1 MAVWLPVSCGL
12 LLQGLAVVGSFV
24 AATVVSLLQFARLR
38 DKRFLLLAALFAC
51 QSQALAREWW
61 DVWRDVYQSAVC
73 AAGLG
78 LVLSLSPRTR
88 RGETSRER
96 RDAGA
101 GQASGAES
109 ANA

>member
-1 MAVWLPVSCGL
+1 
-12 LLQGLAVVGSFV
+12 V
-24 AATVVSLLQFARLR
+24 AATVVSLLQFFRLR

-78 LVLSLSPRTR
+78 LVLALSPRATR
-88 RGETSRER
+88 GAPQRPAPADET
-96 RDAGA
+96 G
-101 GQASGAES
+101 GPPPASGLTTRTPA
-109 ANA
+109 